1 MVKEIQ
7 MLNASGA
14 DVKNS
19 NRYNELT
26 FRVADQEAEL
36 EQRDFTNECKSVI
49 PINIRHYDHGC
60 IGPTSCHK

>member
-1 MVKEIQ
+1 MIKEIQ

-14 DVKNS
+14 DVRNS

-36 EQRDFTNECKSVI
+36 EQRDFTN
-49 PINIRHYDHGC
+49 
-60 IGPTSCHK
+60 